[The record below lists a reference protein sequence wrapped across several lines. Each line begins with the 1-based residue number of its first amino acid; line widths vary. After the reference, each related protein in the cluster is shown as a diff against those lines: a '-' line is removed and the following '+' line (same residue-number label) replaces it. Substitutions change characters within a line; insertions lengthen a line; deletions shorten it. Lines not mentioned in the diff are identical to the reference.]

1 MSEGRHRKPSNT
13 GFDAAAIAT
22 SGALALVP
30 LAASTAPAAAETAA
44 ETAARPGAAPTI
56 HLGAHRLAEPSA
68 STGPE
73 LYRFTGVTPAKRP
86 SGSPR
91 HAAPAKPPAVDP
103 PSAAGE
109 TYLVRP
115 GDTLST
121 IAEAQGRNWQSI
133 WTANRA
139 EVPRA
144 GKIFPGQ
151 RLRLPAA
158 GAASAAL
165 TAPKPEGTQPAARR
179 SAPARPVVPKPRAAG
194 SSAAATKP
202 TPVTD
207 LAPGIARG
215 PAKQMRIFLTGY
227 SFQDNNPAGSAE
239 VSHPILHKDAGGSGT
254 FADPITVASPG
265 SGGSMDWRPGTR
277 FYLPSVKRYV
287 IVEDSGASGAPGG
300 VDTHLDMWID
310 GERGSK
316 SATDACM
323 ERITGEVSAQLNPPP
338 GLPVVAGPVFGQSCN
353 IPGA

>member
-30 LAASTAPAAAETAA
+30 LAVSSAPATAETAA
-44 ETAARPGAAPTI
+44 ETAAVRPAAAPTI
-56 HLGAHRLAEPSA
+56 HFGAHRHAEPSA
-68 STGPE
+68 TTGPE
-73 LYRFTGVTPAKRP
+73 LYRFADVTRAGRA
-86 SGSPR
+86 GAPR
-91 HAAPAKPPAVDP
+91 HAAPAKPPAADP
-103 PSAAGE
+103 PASGGE

-121 IAEAQGRNWQSI
+121 IATARGGSWQRI
-133 WTANRA
+133 WAANRA

-165 TAPKPEGTQPAARR
+165 TVPKPEGTQPATPRA
-179 SAPARPVVPKPRAAG
+179 APSRPVVPKPRAAVP
-194 SSAAATKP
+194 AAGATKP
-202 TPVTD
+202 APVTN
-207 LAPGIARG
+207 LAPRG
-215 PAKQMRIFLTGY
+215 ASKQMRVFLTGY
-227 SFQDNNPAGSAE
+227 SFQDNTPAGSAE
-239 VSHPILHKDAGGSGT
+239 VSHPILHKDAGGTGT

-265 SGGSMDWRPGTR
+265 SGGSMEWRPGTR

-323 ERITGEVSAQLNPPP
+323 DRITGEVSAQLNPPP

-353 IPGA
+353 VPRT

>member
-13 GFDAAAIAT
+13 GFDATAITT

-30 LAASTAPAAAETAA
+30 LAVSTAPAAAETTAEIAA
-44 ETAARPGAAPTI
+44 VRPAAAPTI
-56 HLGAHRLAEPSA
+56 HLGAHRRAESPA
-68 STGPE
+68 ATGPE
-73 LYRFTGVTPAKRP
+73 LYRFADVTPAGRA
-86 SGSPR
+86 PR
-91 HAAPAKPPAVDP
+91 HAAPGTPPAADP
-103 PSAAGE
+103 PTPGGE

-121 IAEAQGRNWQSI
+121 IAAARGGGWQSI

-139 EVPRA
+139 AVPRPD
-144 GKIFPGQ
+144 KIFPGQ

-165 TAPKPEGTQPAARR
+165 TVPKPDGTQPATPRT
-179 SAPARPVVPKPRAAG
+179 APARPAVPKPRAAR
-194 SSAAATKP
+194 SSAPATKP
-202 TPVTD
+202 AAVTNV
-207 LAPGIARG
+207 APRG
-215 PAKQMRIFLTGY
+215 PSKQMRVYLTGY
-227 SFQDNNPAGSAE
+227 SFQDNTPAGSAE
-239 VSHPILHKDAGGSGT
+239 VSHPILHKDAGGTGT

-323 ERITGEVSAQLNPPP
+323 DRITGEVSAQLNPPP
-338 GLPVVAGPVFGQSCN
+338 GLPVVSGPVFGQSCN
-353 IPGA
+353 IPGS